1 MTQGYFYH
9 VHTRK
14 IFLFCF
20 LIGDPL
26 IWIQTTGE
34 CYLLFLCFRANKRK
48 NSVARLEKNNV
59 LFSSIMVRYDRKS
72 AADTEDGK
80 MVTE

>member
-9 VHTRK
+9 VHTRNLF
-14 IFLFCF
+14 IF
-20 LIGDPL
+20 
-26 IWIQTTGE
+26 IQTIGE
-34 CYLLFLCFRANKRK
+34 CYLLFLCFRRANKRK

-59 LFSSIMVRYDRKS
+59 LFRLVMVRYDRKS
-72 AADTEDGK
+72 AADKEDGK